1 MQGFYAYGPRS
12 GVAGAGVAGAGVAG
26 VEGLGRV
33 SGGEFGAMNG
43 LDLSGTKT
51 EASPVTWPGLGLE
64 LGEGAVGGAGP
75 AFALGRAELAPDAT
89 GSATVSA
96 VSAISGT
103 VGATGRHPA
112 SAAATGSPPRQLSH
126 SAGRPYTPLPHS
138 LAHPHPHSFP
148 RSLPRSSASSAALA
162 DPDGLHV
169 MEQIETQATD
179 LRYLA
184 QGPVPLSDTASA
196 YETPQPHA
204 SPGSASVGDNS
215 APPTVAGSN
224 MQHHHSH
231 HDAGVGGVGESTNPN
246 KRKSV
251 DDGGA
256 GGKQTRSK
264 RNRVRTGPTPN
275 ALGATLGRTQP
286 GHFSLLTHSALGSRH
301 QYISIA
307 WSVLAPISHRTPNLS
322 SFQVAATHRALPV
335 STGRVSRRAGTA
347 LQPPTDHN

>member
-12 GVAGAGVAGAGVAG
+12 GVAAAGVDR
-26 VEGLGRV
+26 LGRV

-43 LDLSGTKT
+43 LDLPETKT

-96 VSAISGT
+96 VSAIAGA
-103 VGATGRHPA
+103 VGATGRRPA
-112 SAAATGSPPRQLSH
+112 TSAAATGSPPRQLSH

-148 RSLPRSSASSAALA
+148 RSLPPRSSASSAALPPG
-162 DPDGLHV
+162 DPDGLHI

-179 LRYLA
+179 LRYLV
-184 QGPVPLSDTASA
+184 QGTVPLSDTASA

-224 MQHHHSH
+224 MQHSH
-231 HDAGVGGVGESTNPN
+231 NYHDAGVGGVGESTNPN

-251 DDGGA
+251 DDAGA
-256 GGKQTRSK
+256 KQTRSK
-264 RNRVRTGPTPN
+264 RNRVRTGPYPEMRSVRRF
-275 ALGATLGRTQP
+275 GAQNQVIF
-286 GHFSLLTHSALGSRH
+286 FSLC
-301 QYISIA
+301 
-307 WSVLAPISHRTPNLS
+307 
-322 SFQVAATHRALPV
+322 
-335 STGRVSRRAGTA
+335 
-347 LQPPTDHN
+347 